1 MNKKAVVGIGTLI
14 IFIATIVVSMVAAGV
29 LVRSTG
35 LLQERALFVEETA
48 RERLISGVEVYA
60 VYAQGDR
67 LNQTMSEFEFH
78 MRLRPG
84 SNPIQMRTLSMAF
97 DTPDRIYAAEL
108 NYGIIGDSCI
118 FENLEPG
125 TEFCY
130 VDRFGNL
137 DTVLEEGELFIV
149 RFTLPADEALD
160 TFADFE
166 VTFTPRVGS
175 LEILTLR
182 TPEIV
187 LTNRIRL
194 R

>member
-1 MNKKAVVGIGTLI
+1 MNTKAVVGIGTLI

-48 RERLISGVEVYA
+48 RERLISGIEVFA

-67 LNQTMSEFEFH
+67 ENQTISEFEFH

-84 SNPIQMRTLSMAF
+84 SNPVQMRTLSMAF
-97 DTPDRIYAAEL
+97 DTEDRIYAAEL
-108 NYGIIGDSCI
+108 NENLIGDTCS
-118 FENLEPG
+118 FDALDRG
-125 TEFCY
+125 LEFCY
-130 VDRFGNL
+130 VDRFGNE

-149 RFTLPADEALD
+149 RFGLPEDEALE
-160 TFADFE
+160 TFVEFE

-175 LEILTLR
+175 LELISLR

-187 LTNRIRL
+187 LTRRIRL

>member
-1 MNKKAVVGIGTLI
+1 MNKKAVIGIGTLI

-48 RERLISGVEVYA
+48 RERLISGIEVYA

-67 LNQTMSEFEFH
+67 ENQTISEFEFH
-78 MRLRPG
+78 IRLRPG

-97 DTPDRIYAAEL
+97 DTQDRIYAAEL
-108 NYGIIGDSCI
+108 NASLVGDVCTFDVLTDPS
-118 FENLEPG
+118 EY
-125 TEFCY
+125 CY
-130 VDRFGNL
+130 LDRFGNK
-137 DTVLEEGELFIV
+137 DTVLEEGELFIL
-149 RFTLPADEALD
+149 RFKVPEEQALE
-160 TFADFE
+160 TFVDFE
-166 VTFTPRVGS
+166 ATFTPRVGS
-175 LEILTLR
+175 LELLSLR